1 MESALYGIYAFIA
14 KVSEIERVKTAH
26 SFSVSL
32 RFAVFFFVF
41 FSLPSSF
48 LKKVN
53 IISVEYLKLNTTWH
67 LIG

>member
-1 MESALYGIYAFIA
+1 MESALYGIYALIA
-14 KVSEIERVKTAH
+14 EVSEIERVKAAR

-32 RFAVFFFVF
+32 RFAVFFFF
-41 FSLPSSF
+41 FQLPSSF

-67 LIG
+67 RIG